1 MCVHRANVGAG
12 GKPRCITP
20 PVQVAQGR
28 PLVMLLPRAG
38 VNNWLVV
45 MGGRTAELGWFGTR
59 TDTFHNDVAL
69 VTCEAGALQ
78 WRTPPI
84 AGEAPTPREFPTLAA
99 LSGGRLLLFGGDLP
113 CSFVAFSPIFK
124 LIVSMPCTVNGEV
137 SRPCCGQLSMSSS
150 CGAACPA
157 EGELSIQ
164 LPCGGGGDFSHLL
177 QRSSS
182 LSTCAGIGK
191 FFMKGSDSEI
201 LSFILL
207 M

>member
-20 PVQVAQGR
+20 PVQAAQGR
-28 PLVMLLPRAG
+28 PLVMVLPRAG

-69 VTCEAGALQ
+69 VNCEAGALQ

-84 AGEAPTPREFPTLAA
+84 AGEPPIPREFPTLAA

-113 CSFVAFSPIFK
+113 CSFVNIFPHLYTDSQHAMYCRLRNVK
-124 LIVSMPCTVNGEV
+124 PLLWTTFHVFVLWGRMPCRRGIVNPTPL
-137 SRPCCGQLSMSSS
+137 RRRRRL
-150 CGAACPA
+150 
-157 EGELSIQ
+157 
-164 LPCGGGGDFSHLL
+164 
-177 QRSSS
+177 
-182 LSTCAGIGK
+182 
-191 FFMKGSDSEI
+191 
-201 LSFILL
+201 
-207 M
+207 